1 MLNNSSREQNQKQLT
16 LERTKTHPN
25 ISCTCITQVKKKG
38 TRKKNVI
45 EDNMLSKRTT
55 KEREA

>member
-25 ISCTCITQVKKKG
+25 ISCTCITQVKKKR
-38 TRKKNVI
+38 TRRKNVI
-45 EDNMLSKRTT
+45 EDNILSKETT
-55 KEREA
+55 REREA